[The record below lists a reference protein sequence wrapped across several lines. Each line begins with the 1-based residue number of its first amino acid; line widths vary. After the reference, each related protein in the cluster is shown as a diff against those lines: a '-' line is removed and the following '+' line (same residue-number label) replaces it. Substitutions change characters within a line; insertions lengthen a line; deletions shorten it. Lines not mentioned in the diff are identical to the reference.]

1 MEGFGDL
8 VRTFDNGVEK
18 SGCRWIFV
26 QGAVAPLSSWLSTR
40 SATMPSWVSMVVSS
54 SLELTVMFGD
64 SFGPSYGRGYLILEL
79 AGVVLE
85 TGIVVVLHRD

>member
-1 MEGFGDL
+1 
-8 VRTFDNGVEK
+8 
-18 SGCRWIFV
+18 
-26 QGAVAPLSSWLSTR
+26 
-40 SATMPSWVSMVVSS
+40 MPSWVIMVVSS
-54 SLELTVMFGD
+54 SLELIVMFGD